1 MAKKHLSHDQKRK
14 AKLAKRAKK
23 APQPANLAY
32 TGNKYKTDDL
42 LPLSQATETGILQ
55 AYVMSGRTITDHTV
69 RGALE
74 SMVMQMRGPGLPHFE
89 HECEATV
96 EPGKEHELV
105 VWAIRHNWHHL
116 FEEEPHPGTDAL
128 IGILRTLLNSLDTFG
143 TPSKQSRG
151 YLNFVE
157 GFLKKGGITFEG
169 PEKEEEDEFLD
180 RGRDWVLDHIGVA
193 RDDFMAMA
201 DKLIEAGESERV
213 ANVAQRLIGEL
224 GGDSQQIQKEL
235 GELSIRAQKSF
246 PKLSGPAAPSA
257 PSLPAPPGGGEGS
270 R

>member
-23 APQPANLAY
+23 APQPTNLAY

-42 LPLSQATETGILQ
+42 LPLTQATESAICQ
-55 AYVMSGRTITDHTV
+55 AYVMTGRTMTDHTV

-74 SMVMQMRGPGLPHFE
+74 SLVMQMRGPGLPPYE
-89 HECEATV
+89 HEHEVAY
-96 EPGKEHELV
+96 EPGKEQELI

-116 FEEEPHPGTDAL
+116 FEEEAHPGTDAL
-128 IGILRTLLNSLDTFG
+128 VGILRTLLNSLDTFG

-151 YLNFVE
+151 YLNFIE
-157 GFLKKGGITFEG
+157 GFLKKGGVTFEG
-169 PEKEEEDEFLD
+169 PEKEEEDELLD

-201 DKLIEAGESERV
+201 DKLIAAGEAERV

-224 GGDSQQIQKEL
+224 GGESQQVQKEL

-246 PKLSGPAAPSA
+246 PKLAGPAAPA
-257 PSLPAPPGGGEGS
+257 APPLPPLPEGGEGS